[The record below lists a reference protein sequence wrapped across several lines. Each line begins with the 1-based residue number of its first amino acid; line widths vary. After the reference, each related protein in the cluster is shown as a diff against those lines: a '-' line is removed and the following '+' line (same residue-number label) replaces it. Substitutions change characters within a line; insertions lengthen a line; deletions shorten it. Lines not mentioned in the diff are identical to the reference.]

1 MMQKNKEDIAKQ
13 KQEERMQRE
22 RIRAFDRELMEGD
35 ADWAF
40 ASKILYYIM
49 GTLGCFMMLFPF
61 GPAVDP
67 DLRVIYVLA
76 WLFLGMAVL
85 CRMQPYIY
93 VAGERISAMLAYI
106 PADRALMRRVRRQ
119 YLRRYLQK
127 LGTVCLVL
135 QQFGAFVNGTWSFWN
150 LIYPVG
156 MILLLY
162 LAGIAYIGRK

>member
-1 MMQKNKEDIAKQ
+1 
-13 KQEERMQRE
+13 
-22 RIRAFDRELMEGD
+22 
-35 ADWAF
+35 
-40 ASKILYYIM
+40 
-49 GTLGCFMMLFPF
+49 MMLFPF

-93 VAGERISAMLAYI
+93 VAGERISAMLAYV

-127 LGTVCLVL
+127 LGAVCLVL
-135 QQFGAFVNGTWSFWN
+135 QQFGAFVDGTWSFWN

-162 LAGIAYIGRK
+162 LAGLAYIGQK